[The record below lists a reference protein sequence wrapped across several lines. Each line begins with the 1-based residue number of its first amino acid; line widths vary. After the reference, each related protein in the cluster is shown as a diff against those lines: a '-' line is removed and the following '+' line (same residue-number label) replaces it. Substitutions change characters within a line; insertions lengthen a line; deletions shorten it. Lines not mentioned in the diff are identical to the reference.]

1 MVCIS
6 INQLQKT
13 LEKLNVNS
21 YPAVA
26 AEIQIQMQD
35 WILCVSSLCW
45 NTVVKSNDILL
56 CLLASS

>member
-35 WILCVSSLCW
+35 WILCVSLLFW
-45 NTVVKSNDILL
+45 NTVVKSNDILP